1 MQNKSV
7 LISGIGIAGPTLAY
21 WLSRYGYS
29 TTLIESAPALRKGG
43 YVIDFWGL
51 GYEVATRM
59 GLEDAI
65 SYLGYRLE
73 ELRLVDR
80 QGKRVTGLGTKVFRE
95 LTGGHYVS
103 IERSTLSRLIYEGIN
118 GETIF
123 GDSIRAIEEDK
134 NQVRVR
140 LQSGAERQFDL
151 VIGADGLHSTVRRLC
166 FGPQRKYEK
175 HLAYM
180 VAAFEARGYRPR
192 DENVY
197 VAYSVPARQVARL
210 SIRDDRTLFMFVIA
224 HDFDE
229 DQHPRTITGQKA
241 FLKHLCQN
249 DGWELPQI
257 LDTLDRSPDLYFDR
271 VSQIQIESWSSGR
284 VALVGDAAF
293 CVSLLAGQG
302 AALAMTAAY
311 VLAGELRRTDGD
323 HGLAFQRYERMLR
336 PFIGK
341 KQKAAER
348 FAGAFAPKTR
358 YGIALR
364 NLVMHATQIPGVARL
379 AMGRDLADNLQLPTY

>member
-175 HLAYM
+175 HLGYM